1 MKEFGKVSSGFW
13 ISDDIQA
20 LSDQAKL
27 LALYLLTT
35 GHGNLI
41 GIFRM
46 PKGYMAA
53 DLGWEEPSVERAIA
67 ELTASGFLL
76 ASDQCKYICIP
87 QFMEHNPV
95 DNITQ
100 IDARLKLLVKLPQM
114 LLEDLP
120 GVIPVIERAVAKAS
134 DYKGSRQT
142 EALLEN
148 ARKMLGK
155 CSAES
160 RLENKRNREE
170 ENKRKKTYKTYVQSD
185 DRTTPR
191 TGEVPRSVG
200 STTGTTP
207 ETGEEPSSAG
217 STIGTTGQSGPITQK
232 ASEKPD
238 DLSADFEQWWT
249 AYPRREGKK
258 GYKQKTFNKYRKLIR
273 QEGFTSDQLLA
284 NLAAYHRYCD
294 ETGTTGTQY
303 VMTTEPYLNNP
314 DNLMNPWTVNHAARQ
329 RTADRPSVLDQF
341 LEANAEHYAPEP
353 ATGYAPQ
360 GGGKCRRVQE
370 RERYHPE
377 ADCGPVWDH
386 DRPVRGEV
394 DTGARAGG
402 SDGAMAGHPGRPASE
417 SAGVGHSPGEAGGER
432 LATLGSGVSPAV
444 PAETGGFRAATDGE
458 GVAGSQ

>member
-1 MKEFGKVSSGFW
+1 MKDFGKVSGQFW
-13 ISDDIQA
+13 ISDDIQS
-20 LSDQAKL
+20 LSDKAKL

-46 PKGYMAA
+46 PKGYMSA
-53 DLGWEEPSVERAIA
+53 DLNWDEPSVERAIA
-67 ELTASGFLL
+67 ELTTSGFLL

-100 IDARLKLLVKLPQM
+100 IDARLKLLVKLPQT
-114 LLEDLP
+114 LLDDLP

-134 DYKGSRQT
+134 DYKGSKQT

-155 CSAES
+155 CSVES

-170 ENKRKKTYKTYVQSD
+170 ENKRNIYKTYVQSD

-191 TGEVPRSVG
+191 TGEVP
-200 STTGTTP
+200 
-207 ETGEEPSSAG
+207 SSAG
-217 STIGTTGQSGPITQK
+217 STTGMTEQSGPVTQK
-232 ASEKPD
+232 SLEKPD
-238 DLSADFEQWWT
+238 DLSARFEQWWT
-249 AYPRREGKK
+249 AFPKREGKK

-284 NLAAYHRYCD
+284 NLMAYRRYCD

-314 DNLMNPWTVNHAARQ
+314 DNLTNQWTVNHAARQ
-329 RTADRPSVLDQF
+329 RTAGRPSVLDQF
-341 LEANAEHYAPEP
+341 LEANAEHYSTEQTS
-353 ATGYAPQ
+353 ATGYD
-360 GGGKCRRVQE
+360 
-370 RERYHPE
+370 PE

-386 DRPVRGEV
+386 DRPVRSEV
-394 DTGARAGG
+394 DTGARPGG
-402 SDGAMAGHPGRPASE
+402 SNRAVAGYPERPASE
-417 SAGVGHSPGEAGGER
+417 SAGSGHSPGETGGER
-432 LATLGSGVSPAV
+432 LASLGSGVSPV
-444 PAETGGFRAATDGE
+444 LPAKTGGYGATGNGE
-458 GVAGSQ
+458 SLAGSQ